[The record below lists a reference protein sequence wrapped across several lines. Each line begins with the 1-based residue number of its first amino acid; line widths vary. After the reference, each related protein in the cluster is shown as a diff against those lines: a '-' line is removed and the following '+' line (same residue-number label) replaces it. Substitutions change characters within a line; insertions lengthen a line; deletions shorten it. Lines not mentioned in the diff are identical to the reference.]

1 MSARIIF
8 DTPAPRVFA
17 LAPAANFL
25 LSLARTLTEAFPEP
39 EALAGVTVLLPTRRA
54 GRALGEAFSA
64 IQAQKGI
71 PAAILPLIRPLGDV
85 DADEPPFEPGEF
97 ATLALPAISA
107 ARRRFELASLIIARE
122 TASGREMS
130 PDGALVLA
138 DTLAGLLDEFAS
150 EGVDDLSGLD
160 EAMRA
165 ALPQGRQ
172 EAAMFLDI
180 VLEAWPRHLDA
191 LGLVDPARRRS
202 GLLTALAARWREVPP
217 DGPVI
222 AAGSTGSIPAAAE
235 LLATV
240 CRLEQGAVV
249 LPGFARFMDD
259 SSWNAIDDGH
269 PQRAMK
275 SLIERIG
282 ISRKDVREWPL
293 VKPSKAD
300 PQATERAV
308 TEAQAR
314 ARLVTEALRP
324 ADETA
329 DWLKRLEVLSGDW
342 GGDVVGLGVEGLS
355 VIEARDPASEARAIA
370 LALRH
375 TLTFPGR
382 TAMVVTPDRA
392 LARRVTTEMARFDVR
407 LDDSAG
413 EALSDTAPGSFL
425 VRVLEAASD
434 PGSAL
439 ALTALWVSPLFTL
452 GRLRPALMAALT
464 ALEAKRL
471 RGRRPGQ
478 SLGDVRARIKDRDP
492 DIWRVLI
499 DEIEQGLTP
508 LLTLEGEQPARVWA
522 AALAQAGEALAR
534 GAAQAGADR
543 LWAGEAGE
551 QAAGLMREFLEEADA
566 LPPLSLRAFSRIW
579 LETARAR
586 RVRPRS
592 GTHPR
597 LALLGPLEA
606 RLLHADLVILAGLNE
621 GVWPQAMAADPFL
634 SRGMRKAVGLPSPE
648 RRLGL
653 SAHDFAELASTAEV
667 ILTRSTMADGAP
679 TVASRWLWRLQTLA
693 RGKLGAERV
702 GDALKP
708 DPDYA
713 ALASALDTPE
723 RVLLPAPEPLPTPP
737 LAARP
742 REMPVT
748 GVETWVRDPY
758 AVYAKRILKLRVLDP
773 LDQEPGGAERGT
785 AWHAA
790 LEQWTRQLGD
800 RPRLPE
806 TAHAQLVELGE
817 AALLEAGF
825 APSDLGSELP
835 RFSHAASWVV
845 AWEAER
851 RANGIF
857 PARDGIEAEGRI
869 DIRAPGG
876 PFRLTARADRIDS
889 GADGYHILDFK
900 TGKTPSPKEVLAGF
914 SPQLTLQGAILAGG
928 GFDGIPAGPI
938 AGYAYIGV
946 KGTKKPGEVRGITDQ
961 PPKGEPARSPE
972 ELAEAALERL
982 GRYIAEFDN
991 PSTPYHSQPRRKF
1004 VNEYGDYDHLAR
1016 RKEWSTAPDKESSNG
1031 EDEA

>member
-1 MSARIIF
+1 MSAPIIF
-8 DTPAPRVFA
+8 DTPAPRVFT
-17 LAPAANFL
+17 LSPAADFL
-25 LSLARTLTEAFPEP
+25 LSLARTLSEAFPEP

-122 TASGREMS
+122 TASGREMAA
-130 PDGALVLA
+130 DGALVLA

-160 EAMRA
+160 AAMRA

-180 VLEAWPRHLDA
+180 VLEAWPRHLAA

-202 GLLTALAARWREVPP
+202 GLLNALAARWREVPP

-249 LPGFARFMDD
+249 LPGFAGFMDD

-282 ISRKDVREWPL
+282 ISRQEVREWPIR
-293 VKPSKAD
+293 
-300 PQATERAV
+300 ERIYWPGRSA
-308 TEAQAR
+308 EAR

-324 ADETA
+324 ADQTA
-329 DWLKRLEVLSGDW
+329 DWLLRLAALGKEWKGDI
-342 GGDVVGLGVEGLS
+342 VKEGLRGLS

-375 TLTFPGR
+375 TLTIPGR

-439 ALTALWVSPLFTL
+439 ALTALWASPLFTL
-452 GRLRPALMAALT
+452 GRPRPALMAALT

-478 SLGDVRARIKDRDP
+478 SLGDVRARIKDGDP

-508 LLTLEGEQPARVWA
+508 LLALEGEQPVRVWA

-566 LPPLSLRAFSRIW
+566 LPALSLRAFSRIW

-634 SRGMRKAVGLPSPE
+634 SRGMRKAAGLPSPE

-679 TVASRWLWRLQTLA
+679 TVASRWMWRLQTLA
-693 RGKLGAERV
+693 RGKLGADHV

-713 ALASALDTPE
+713 ALASALDAPE

-737 LAARP
+737 LADRP

-748 GVETWVRDPY
+748 GAETWVRDPY

-800 RPRLPE
+800 RPILPE
-806 TAHAQLVELGE
+806 TAHAELVALGE

-825 APSDLGSELP
+825 AQSDLGSELP

-851 RANGIF
+851 RVNGIV
-857 PARDGIEAEGRI
+857 PAGQGVEAEGRI

-889 GADGYHILDFK
+889 GPDGYHILDFK
-900 TGKTPSPKEVLAGF
+900 TGRIPSVKEVLAGF

-961 PPKGEPARSPE
+961 PPKGEPARNPE
-972 ELAEAALERL
+972 ELADAALERL
-982 GRYIAEFDN
+982 GRYIAKFDD

-1016 RKEWSTAPDKESSNG
+1016 RKEWSTAPDKESGNG